1 MTAMAS
7 PDAACRQVPVI
18 RLTLTFRFCRW
29 LVWLINRVF
38 FRARWYC
45 VERVPTQGGL
55 LLVANHQSY
64 LDSPLIGC
72 AIRQRRLAY
81 LARAGLFRFRPLGWL
96 LSTFHCVPISE
107 QGGDVAAMRTV
118 IALLQA
124 GNAVLIFPEG
134 SRTPTGAMMDFKR
147 GVGLVLR
154 KARCPVVPVAVEG
167 AYRAWPRHRRLPV
180 LFRHRIGAIYGHPIP
195 YEDLMAGGADA
206 ALDRLQAEVAAL
218 RCQLCSLLGMPVPE
232 DGSSSHA

>member
-1 MTAMAS
+1 M
-7 PDAACRQVPVI
+7 PVI
-18 RLTLTFRFCRW
+18 RLTLAFRFCRW
-29 LVWLINRVF
+29 LAWLINRVF
-38 FRARWYC
+38 FRARWYY

-64 LDSPLIGC
+64 LDPPLIGS
-72 AIRQRRLAY
+72 AIRPRRLAY
-81 LARAGLFRFRPLGWL
+81 LGRAGLFRSRFLGWL
-96 LSTFHCVPISE
+96 LSTFNCVPVSE

-154 KARCPVVPVAVEG
+154 KARCPVLPVAVEG
-167 AYRAWPRHRRLPV
+167 PYRAWPRHRSLPV
-180 LFRHRIGAIYGHPIP
+180 LFRHRVAAIYGHPIP
-195 YEDLMAGGADA
+195 YEELMAEGTDA
-206 ALDRLQAEVAAL
+206 ALDRLKAEVAAL
-218 RCQLCSLLGMPVPE
+218 RCELCSLLGVPTPE
-232 DGSSSHA
+232 EGPSDG